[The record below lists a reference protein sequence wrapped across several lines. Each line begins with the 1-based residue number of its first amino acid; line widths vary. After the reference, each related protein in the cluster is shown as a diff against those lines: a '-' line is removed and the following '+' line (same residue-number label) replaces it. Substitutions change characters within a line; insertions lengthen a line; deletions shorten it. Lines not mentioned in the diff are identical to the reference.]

1 LGKTEG
7 YRSATKTAVLAA
19 VTVTIDRLN
28 SVYERDFGV
37 MLELVPDEID
47 VIFLDTNTDPYNNND
62 IMQMF
67 VQ

>member
-1 LGKTEG
+1 M
-7 YRSATKTAVLAA
+7 AA